1 MTLFDMLDLTLQD
14 TFCVEKSPARSNIC
28 YCFCYVDK
36 SLELETVF
44 KDLIDEIKD
53 LKHET
58 KRTIIFCHTRKQCSV
73 IYRMFCLAISDNLYA
88 YGKQDPTMRIVDM
101 FHAGSPNSVKQHII
115 HEMARLGSYLRI
127 IICTIAFGMGIDCK
141 DTYRSIHFGPPK
153 TVELLVQESGRI
165 GRDGKQCISY
175 ILHNGLLS
183 SHCNGQMKQLMQTQ
197 SCRREYIV
205 SLFSVTNNKT
215 SEKNCLC
222 CDNCALLC
230 QCNNSIQTME
240 FGKNAY
246 VRSYS
251 SIPAKTRPVSD
262 AQRQELH
269 QKLLT
274 YRKTLLPKSI
284 TEFMP
289 VGAPNVFF
297 EFSQFQISQV
307 LNNCEHLF
315 TLADKLEHVEIWR
328 HVHANNVLFALH
340 DTFGDINKDDIPL
353 LLEEE
358 FQEIEVLATD
368 WEFVRD
374 DSTLNDLQSS
384 VLSDLETSVENSLAN
399 SVTNEHNMSEIFFS
413 LASTAEICTAEYAS
427 QTK

>member
-1 MTLFDMLDLTLQD
+1 
-14 TFCVEKSPARSNIC
+14 
-28 YCFCYVDK
+28 
-36 SLELETVF
+36 
-44 KDLIDEIKD
+44 
-53 LKHET
+53 
-58 KRTIIFCHTRKQCSV
+58 
-73 IYRMFCLAISDNLYA
+73 
-88 YGKQDPTMRIVDM
+88 
-101 FHAGSPNSVKQHII
+101 
-115 HEMARLGSYLRI
+115 MARLGSYLRI
-127 IICTIAFGMGIDCK
+127 IIYTIAFGMGIDCK

-240 FGKNAY
+240 FGKNAD

-274 YRKTLLPKSI
+274 YRKTLLPKSV

-289 VGAPNVFF
+289 VGAPNVF
-297 EFSQFQISQV
+297 
-307 LNNCEHLF
+307 LNL
-315 TLADKLEHVEIWR
+315 
-328 HVHANNVLFALH
+328 
-340 DTFGDINKDDIPL
+340 DDIPL

-399 SVTNEHNMSEIFFS
+399 SVTNEHSMSEIFSS
-413 LASTAEICTAEYAS
+413 LASTAE
-427 QTK
+427 